1 MKYNLILCYRSHSN
15 LQLWLMFTQFTVKK
29 KNTMLMKN
37 GFFLNDGYS
46 DIIKRLTNYSAHEIS
61 MWLHSSFLSLV
72 TWNSWRGAG
81 ILSIKSRLVTLSKLA
96 WPASSGA
103 AVFAASCLS
112 ESPVPVVVGRST
124 GMFRETKYVNKSCQ
138 QHREKQSNLYKL
150 RLLLTALGYGFL

>member
-1 MKYNLILCYRSHSN
+1 
-15 LQLWLMFTQFTVKK
+15 MFTQFTVKK
-29 KNTMLMKN
+29 TKQKTKQNTMSMKLN

-46 DIIKRLTNYSAHEIS
+46 GIIERLTNYSAHETS

-72 TWNSWRGAG
+72 TQNSWRGAG
-81 ILSIKSRLVTLSKLA
+81 ISSIKSRLVTLSKLA

-124 GMFRETKYVNKSCQ
+124 GMFRETKHVNKSCQ